1 LRELDI
7 MVVVEELPEE
17 LPEEFPFGVPQSS
30 TLPLLAQVK
39 GLQE

>member
-1 LRELDI
+1 

-30 TLPLLAQVK
+30 TLPLLTQVK